1 MKIGLQFDED
11 GNYVGDYL
19 EGKPLPDNH
28 TVIPIHLAEGKFT
41 YLPKLVNGE
50 VVEGLSLEEL
60 EAIQNTPM
68 ELPELDKLKKD
79 YLDLVFQLTES
90 GVL

>member
-1 MKIGLQFDED
+1 MKAGLQFDEN

-28 TVIPIHLAEGKFT
+28 TVIPTHLAEGKFT

-50 VVEGLSLEEL
+50 VVEGLSLEEI
-60 EAIQNTPM
+60 EDIQNTPM
-68 ELPELDKLKKD
+68 ELSELDKLKKD
-79 YLDLVFQLTES
+79 YLDLIFQLTES